1 MMQLAIYGA
10 QGIALGAYEAIKD
23 LYPQREVKCFIVTE
37 IGNNALSL
45 GGLPVIE
52 LNKFAEKLTGE
63 EKENVE
69 ILIATPET
77 VMSEIEEELNKK
89 KFSHHTRLTSLRW
102 AQLVSYHF
110 AKEGEFVPLASLPV
124 GCHKTDIHLF
134 MAKYYKDKVLQQTY
148 ELPEWVNAIQVGA
161 ALCEKRVA
169 DVLDCNGDNISEK
182 NGNYSELTALYW
194 IWKNELQRPEVLD
207 DWYYG
212 LCHYR
217 RILHI
222 TEDDISRLIDN
233 DVDAV
238 LPYPLSYE
246 PNIEAHHIRYIQDED
261 WNAVLEALKEL
272 NPEYATRLPEI
283 FAQKY
288 FFNYNIILAKKCVL
302 KDYCGWLF
310 PILERVE
317 ELSVPKGRERCDR
330 YIGYIGETLSTL
342 YFLYN
347 KEKLNIVHTG
357 CLFLT

>member
-1 MMQLAIYGA
+1 M
-10 QGIALGAYEAIKD
+10 
-23 LYPQREVKCFIVTE
+23 
-37 IGNNALSL
+37 
-45 GGLPVIE
+45 
-52 LNKFAEKLTGE
+52 
-63 EKENVE
+63 
-69 ILIATPET
+69 
-77 VMSEIEEELNKK
+77 
-89 KFSHHTRLTSLRW
+89 
-102 AQLVSYHF
+102 
-110 AKEGEFVPLASLPV
+110 
-124 GCHKTDIHLF
+124 
-134 MAKYYKDKVLQQTY
+134 
-148 ELPEWVNAIQVGA
+148 
-161 ALCEKRVA
+161 
-169 DVLDCNGDNISEK
+169 
-182 NGNYSELTALYW
+182 
-194 IWKNELQRPEVLD
+194 QRPEVLD

-217 RILHI
+217 RILQI

-233 DVDAV
+233 GVDAV

-246 PNIEAHHIRYIQDED
+246 PNIEAHHLRYIQDED
-261 WNAVLEALKEL
+261 WKAVLEALKEL

-317 ELSVPKGRERCDR
+317 ELSVPKGKERCDR